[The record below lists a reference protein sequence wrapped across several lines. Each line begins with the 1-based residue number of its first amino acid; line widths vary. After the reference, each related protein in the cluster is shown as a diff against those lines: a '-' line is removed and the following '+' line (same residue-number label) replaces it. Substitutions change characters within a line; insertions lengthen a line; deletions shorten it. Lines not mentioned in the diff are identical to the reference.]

1 MSLKSDQLEI
11 SLSVF
16 RFTFKLLFQI
26 VGIPVCNNYAP
37 LVVFDSLRYYM
48 RFIYDK
54 EQVL

>member
-11 SLSVF
+11 LLSVF